1 MDYRIAHELPGRL
14 RLRCAPGSF
23 SQDRAHDLVARI
35 VAVDGV
41 AEAHATVTTG
51 SVLVRYARPAARGE
65 VLAVVG
71 TFVAGG
77 APRRTP
83 GRKAEAAEHHAGAR
97 RASDSG
103 GRADRTDRAEAQP
116 DARSGAKPGAG
127 GGKGAGR
134 GAGKVAAPSA
144 TDSGPVAG
152 AARRARGP
160 MGAHLPPGAPGMAGL
175 RGMGGMAPHAMMPD
189 AAALSTGAS
198 GAAGL
203 NGLAMAGA
211 APGAGGLV
219 RYLILRPFLPRIV
232 RMVSAFFR
240 ALPFLLK
247 GGRSL
252 ASGRLNVD
260 VLDAAALGISL
271 ARGDF
276 RSVGLITALFAV
288 GEFLEEWTR
297 KKSRE
302 SLAESLA
309 VDVDTV
315 WVKRGEAEV
324 QVPLSALVD
333 DDLVVVRAGSSI
345 PVDGVVAEGE
355 AMVNQTSMTGEP
367 LAVARR
373 AGASVYAG
381 TVVEEGRL
389 DIRPTG
395 VGSATRINQIVGF
408 IERSEALKANVQG
421 KAERLADAIVP
432 YSFLLA
438 GGVWAVTRDV
448 ARAASVLLVDY
459 SCAIRLATPLAIL
472 TGMREGARHGVLI
485 KGGRFIEGLAGADT
499 VVFDKTGTLT
509 EARPR
514 VAEVISLNG
523 HGRDDVL
530 RLAACLEEHFPHP
543 VARAV
548 VRKAEQEAL
557 DHQEEHAEVEYV
569 VAHGI
574 ASRLR
579 GKRVLVGSRHFVH
592 EDEGVPLDEFLPV
605 VNEWAAKG
613 YSILHL
619 AIGGK
624 LAGILCIEDPLR
636 SEAAAVV
643 RGLREQGV
651 KRVIMLTGDGPVTA
665 AAVANAVGVDEWRAQ
680 VLPADKADIV
690 RQLQAEGGKV
700 VMVGD
705 GINDSPALS
714 AADVGV
720 SLRDGADLARE
731 VADVVLSGNDL
742 AELLVARHLAKA
754 TLRRIH
760 VNFGS
765 IMGLNSAFMALGL
778 VGRAQPGMLA
788 LLHNLTTVGVALN
801 AMRPMLGNGAAEGR
815 RGAERTPGV
824 MALPVGAAEGAG
836 AGPAAGAVAAVVS
849 PAARVAAGVAG
860 AGSVVKAALKATVQ
874 GAAKAVG
881 SMADKGKAAD
891 TARAGGAAGVT
902 GESDT
907 GTQGKAPAKGAAK
920 AGKPVKTGKS
930 GTTAGAAKPA
940 RSKAAAA
947 TAEVKTTPERTGKGG
962 AKDGKAPAAVKTATS
977 AKPTEPK
984 AAKGRTRATG
994 KAGPKTGGSGTA

>member
-1 MDYRIAHELPGRL
+1 MVP
-14 RLRCAPGSF
+14 
-23 SQDRAHDLVARI
+23 
-35 VAVDGV
+35 DG
-41 AEAHATVTTG
+41 
-51 SVLVRYARPAARGE
+51 
-65 VLAVVG
+65 
-71 TFVAGG
+71 
-77 APRRTP
+77 
-83 GRKAEAAEHHAGAR
+83 
-97 RASDSG
+97 
-103 GRADRTDRAEAQP
+103 
-116 DARSGAKPGAG
+116 
-127 GGKGAGR
+127 
-134 GAGKVAAPSA
+134 
-144 TDSGPVAG
+144 
-152 AARRARGP
+152 
-160 MGAHLPPGAPGMAGL
+160 
-175 RGMGGMAPHAMMPD
+175 
-189 AAALSTGAS
+189 AALSAGAS
-198 GAAGL
+198 GVAGL
-203 NGLAMAGA
+203 SVAGA
-211 APGAGGLV
+211 APGAGGLI

-271 ARGDF
+271 VRGDF

-324 QVPLSALVD
+324 QVPLSALAD

-395 VGSATRINQIVGF
+395 VGSETRINQIVGF

-472 TGMREGARHGVLI
+472 TGMREGAHHGVLI

-548 VRKAEQEAL
+548 VRKAEQESL

-605 VNEWAAKG
+605 INEWAAKG

-636 SEAAAVV
+636 PEAAEVV

-651 KRVIMLTGDGPVTA
+651 KRIIMLTGDGPVTA

-801 AMRPMLGNGAAEGR
+801 AMRPMLGNGASEGR

-824 MALPVGAAEGAG
+824 MALP
-836 AGPAAGAVAAVVS
+836 
-849 PAARVAAGVAG
+849 
-860 AGSVVKAALKATVQ
+860 
-874 GAAKAVG
+874 
-881 SMADKGKAAD
+881 
-891 TARAGGAAGVT
+891 
-902 GESDT
+902 
-907 GTQGKAPAKGAAK
+907 
-920 AGKPVKTGKS
+920 
-930 GTTAGAAKPA
+930 
-940 RSKAAAA
+940 
-947 TAEVKTTPERTGKGG
+947 
-962 AKDGKAPAAVKTATS
+962 
-977 AKPTEPK
+977 
-984 AAKGRTRATG
+984 
-994 KAGPKTGGSGTA
+994 

>member
-14 RLRCAPGSF
+14 RLRCAPGSL

-35 VAVDGV
+35 VAVAGV
-41 AEAHATVTTG
+41 AEAHATVSTG
-51 SVLVRYARPAARGE
+51 SVLVRYASPAARGE
-65 VLAVVG
+65 VLTVVDG
-71 TFVAGG
+71 FVAGG
-77 APRRTP
+77 GP
-83 GRKAEAAEHHAGAR
+83 AR
-97 RASDSG
+97 RARARAGQPTQSGRGGGAQEG
-103 GRADRTDRAEAQP
+103 GREAASA
-116 DARSGAKPGAG
+116 ARSS
-127 GGKGAGR
+127 GKRRMR
-134 GAGKVAAPSA
+134 GAASDTGAA
-144 TDSGPVAG
+144 AG
-152 AARRARGP
+152 AVRQARGP
-160 MGAHLPPGAPGMAGL
+160 MGAHLPPGAPAVAGL
-175 RGMGGMAPHAMMPD
+175 HGMGAVAMD
-189 AAALSTGAS
+189 
-198 GAAGL
+198 GAAGAAGVAGL
-203 NGLAMAGA
+203 GGLAMASA

-271 ARGDF
+271 VRGDF

-324 QVPLSALVD
+324 QVPLSALAEG
-333 DDLVVVRAGSSI
+333 DLVVVRAGSSI

-395 VGSATRINQIVGF
+395 VGSETRINQIVGF

-472 TGMREGARHGVLI
+472 TGMREGAHHGVLI

-579 GKRVLVGSRHFVH
+579 GERVLVGSRHFVH

-605 VNEWAAKG
+605 INQWAAKG

-636 SEAAAVV
+636 PEAADVV

-651 KRVIMLTGDGPVTA
+651 KRIIMLTGDGPVTA
-665 AAVANAVGVDEWRAQ
+665 AAVASAVGVDEWRAQ

-690 RQLQAEGGKV
+690 RQLQSEGGKV

-742 AELLVARHLAKA
+742 AELLVARRLAKA

-760 VNFGS
+760 VNFSS
-765 IMGLNSAFMALGL
+765 IMGLNTAFMALGL

-801 AMRPMLGNGAAEGR
+801 AMRPMLGNGAPEGR
-815 RGAERTPGV
+815 RGAERRPGM
-824 MALPVGAAEGAG
+824 MALPVGVTGEPV
-836 AGPAAGAVAAVVS
+836 AGPAVVVVS

-860 AGSVVKAALKATVQ
+860 AGAAIGAALKATVQ
-874 GAAKAVG
+874 GAVQAVG
-881 SMADKGKAAD
+881 AMAGKGKAAGQPD
-891 TARAGGAAGVT
+891 AAT
-902 GESDT
+902 PDKASAT
-907 GTQGKAPAKGAAK
+907 APAKAD
-920 AGKPVKTGKS
+920 
-930 GTTAGAAKPA
+930 KPA
-940 RSKAAAA
+940 RPTRSDKAA
-947 TAEVKTTPERTGKGG
+947 
-962 AKDGKAPAAVKTATS
+962 APAAVKPAKPIKSVKPAIAVQSTESKS
-977 AKPTEPK
+977 AKGG
-984 AAKGRTRATG
+984 AKATG
-994 KAGPKTGGSGTA
+994 KAARKPRNSGAA

>member
-51 SVLVRYARPAARGE
+51 SVLVRYTRTAARGE
-65 VLAVVG
+65 VLSVVDG
-71 TFVAGG
+71 FVAGG
-77 APRRTP
+77 APRR
-83 GRKAEAAEHHAGAR
+83 RSADKAGAR
-97 RASDSG
+97 ASSGNGGSG
-103 GRADRTDRAEAQP
+103 GRGDRGDRGDGAEA
-116 DARSGAKPGAG
+116 RPGAEPAARPG
-127 GGKGAGR
+127 ARGGKGAGR
-134 GAGKVAAPSA
+134 GAGMPSGISGNASA
-144 TDSGPVAG
+144 TIPATIPAGP
-152 AARRARGP
+152 ARQARGP
-160 MGAHLPPGAPGMAGL
+160 MGAHLPPGTPGVAGL
-175 RGMGGMAPHAMMPD
+175 HGMGAMAPHGMIPD
-189 AAALSTGAS
+189 GPALSADAS
-198 GAAGL
+198 GVAGLGGL

-211 APGAGGLV
+211 APGAGGLI

-271 ARGDF
+271 VRGDF

-324 QVPLSALVD
+324 QVPLSALAD
-333 DDLVVVRAGSSI
+333 GDLVVVRAGSSI

-395 VGSATRINQIVGF
+395 VGSETRINQIVGF

-472 TGMREGARHGVLI
+472 TGMREGAHHGVLI

-548 VRKAEQEAL
+548 VRKAEQESL

-605 VNEWAAKG
+605 INEWAAKG

-636 SEAAAVV
+636 TEAAGVV

-651 KRVIMLTGDGPVTA
+651 KRIIMLTGDGPVTA

-742 AELLVARHLAKA
+742 AELLVARQLAKA

-815 RGAERTPGV
+815 RGAERTPGM
-824 MALPVGAAEGAG
+824 MALPVGVAGEAAAGPVAG
-836 AGPAAGAVAAVVS
+836 AATAVVS
-849 PAARVAAGVAG
+849 PTARVAAGIAG
-860 AGSVVKAALKATVQ
+860 AGAAVRSALKATVQ
-874 GAAKAVG
+874 GAAKTVG
-881 SMADKGKAAD
+881 TMAGKA
-891 TARAGGAAGVT
+891 RAT

-907 GTQGKAPAKGAAK
+907 AMPGKGSAKVPVAAK
-920 AGKPVKTGKS
+920 SGPLGKSDMSGKVAPSAKDGAKPTKPVKSAKSAKSGKS
-930 GTTAGAAKPA
+930 A
-940 RSKAAAA
+940 
-947 TAEVKTTPERTGKGG
+947 KTTDETGSAKGG
-962 AKDGKAPAAVKTATS
+962 A
-977 AKPTEPK
+977 
-984 AAKGRTRATG
+984 RATG
-994 KAGPKTGGSGTA
+994 KAARKTGGSGTA

>member
-14 RLRCAPGSF
+14 RLRCAPGSL
-23 SQDRAHDLVARI
+23 SKDRAHDLVARI
-35 VAVDGV
+35 VAVAGV
-41 AEAHATVTTG
+41 AEAHATVSTG
-51 SVLVRYARPAARGE
+51 SVLVRYASPVARGE
-65 VLAVVG
+65 VLAVVDG
-71 TFVAGG
+71 FVSGG
-77 APRRTP
+77 GP
-83 GRKAEAAEHHAGAR
+83 AR
-97 RASDSG
+97 RA
-103 GRADRTDRAEAQP
+103 RAKADQP
-116 DARSGAKPGAG
+116 TQS
-127 GGKGAGR
+127 GR
-134 GAGKVAAPSA
+134 GAGAQEGDRKAALAARS
-144 TDSGPVAG
+144 SGQRRMRGAASDTGSLAG
-152 AARRARGP
+152 AVRQARGP
-160 MGAHLPPGAPGMAGL
+160 MGAHLPPGAPAVAGL
-175 RGMGGMAPHAMMPD
+175 HGMGAVAMD
-189 AAALSTGAS
+189 
-198 GAAGL
+198 GAAGAAGVAGL
-203 NGLAMAGA
+203 GGLAMASA

-271 ARGDF
+271 VRGDF

-324 QVPLSALVD
+324 QVPLSALAD

-395 VGSATRINQIVGF
+395 VGSETRINQIVGF

-472 TGMREGARHGVLI
+472 TGMREGAHHGVLI

-579 GKRVLVGSRHFVH
+579 GERVLVGSRHFVH

-605 VNEWAAKG
+605 INQWAAKG

-636 SEAAAVV
+636 SEAADVV

-651 KRVIMLTGDGPVTA
+651 KRIIMLTGDGPVTA
-665 AAVANAVGVDEWRAQ
+665 AAVASAVGVDEWRAQ

-690 RQLQAEGGKV
+690 RQLQSEGGKV

-742 AELLVARHLAKA
+742 AELLVARRLAKA

-760 VNFGS
+760 VNFSS

-815 RGAERTPGV
+815 RGAERKPGG
-824 MALPVGAAEGAG
+824 MALPVGVTGEAD
-836 AGPAAGAVAAVVS
+836 AGPAAAVVS

-860 AGSVVKAALKATVQ
+860 AGAAIGAALKATVQ
-874 GAAKAVG
+874 GAVQAVG
-881 SMADKGKAAD
+881 TMKGKADGKPDAV
-891 TARAGGAAGVT
+891 A
-902 GESDT
+902 
-907 GTQGKAPAKGAAK
+907 QGKAPAKAPVK
-920 AGKPVKTGKS
+920 ASVRTGKPGKA
-930 GTTAGAAKPA
+930 AGAAKPA
-940 RSKAAAA
+940 RTKVAEAAATAVA
-947 TAEVKTTPERTGKGG
+947 TAEVKTTPERTGKAG
-962 AKDGKAPAAVKTATS
+962 AKGGKAPAAATS
-977 AKPTEPK
+977 GKAGTKPARSAKSPKSAEPK
-984 AAKGRTRATG
+984 SAKGGAKATG
-994 KAGPKTGGSGTA
+994 KAARKPRNSGAA

>member
-1 MDYRIAHELPGRL
+1 MDYRIAHELPGRM

-35 VAVDGV
+35 VAVEGV
-41 AEAHATVTTG
+41 AEAHATASTG

-65 VLAVVG
+65 VLAVVDG
-71 TFVAGG
+71 FVAGG
-77 APRRTP
+77 APRRSP
-83 GRKAEAAEHHAGAR
+83 PRKAEAARRTDGAR
-97 RASDSG
+97 AS
-103 GRADRTDRAEAQP
+103 
-116 DARSGAKPGAG
+116 
-127 GGKGAGR
+127 
-134 GAGKVAAPSA
+134 AGKKAADKASGKPVAESRRPSA
-144 TDSGPVAG
+144 RQHARDPARHDGVIPGGTAG
-152 AARRARGP
+152 AARQARGP
-160 MGAHLPPGAPGMAGL
+160 MGAHLPPGVPAAGL
-175 RGMGGMAPHAMMPD
+175 HGMGAVAMD
-189 AAALSTGAS
+189 
-198 GAAGL
+198 GAAGAAGVAGL
-203 NGLAMAGA
+203 GGLAMAGA
-211 APGAGGLV
+211 TPGASGLI

-232 RMVSAFFR
+232 RMISAFFR

-271 ARGDF
+271 VRGDF

-324 QVPLSALVD
+324 QVPLSALAD

-395 VGSATRINQIVGF
+395 VGSETRINQIVGF

-438 GGVWAVTRDV
+438 AGVWAVTRDV

-514 VAEVISLNG
+514 VAEVIPLNG

-548 VRKAEQEAL
+548 VRKAEQESL

-619 AIGGK
+619 AMGGR

-636 SEAAAVV
+636 PEAADVV
-643 RGLREQGV
+643 KGLRGQGV
-651 KRVIMLTGDGPVTA
+651 KRIIMLTGDGPVTA
-665 AAVANAVGVDEWRAQ
+665 AAVASAVGVDEWRAQ

-690 RQLQAEGGKV
+690 RQLQADGGKV

-742 AELLVARHLAKA
+742 AELLTARQLAKA

-801 AMRPMLGNGAAEGR
+801 AMRPMLGSGDAEGR
-815 RGAERTPGV
+815 RGAERKPGV
-824 MALPVGAAEGAG
+824 MALPVGT
-836 AGPAAGAVAAVVS
+836 AV
-849 PAARVAAGVAG
+849 
-860 AGSVVKAALKATVQ
+860 
-874 GAAKAVG
+874 
-881 SMADKGKAAD
+881 
-891 TARAGGAAGVT
+891 
-902 GESDT
+902 
-907 GTQGKAPAKGAAK
+907 
-920 AGKPVKTGKS
+920 
-930 GTTAGAAKPA
+930 TAGAAPAAASKPA
-940 RSKAAAA
+940 KAG
-947 TAEVKTTPERTGKGG
+947 TAV
-962 AKDGKAPAAVKTATS
+962 AKAGSSRAPAKPAKPAKSATS
-977 AKPTEPK
+977 AKATP
-984 AAKGRTRATG
+984 AKGTDKGEAKSGGKGAG
-994 KAGPKTGGSGTA
+994 KATKGPRKAKDSGTA

>member
-14 RLRCAPGSF
+14 RLRCAPGLL
-23 SQDRAHDLVARI
+23 SQDRAHDLVTRI
-35 VAVDGV
+35 VAVQGV
-41 AEAHATVTTG
+41 AEAHATATTG
-51 SVLVRYARPAARGE
+51 SVLIRYHHHAARSE
-65 VLAVVG
+65 VLAVVDG
-71 TFVAGG
+71 FVAGG
-77 APRRTP
+77 
-83 GRKAEAAEHHAGAR
+83 GAR
-97 RASDSG
+97 RAS
-103 GRADRTDRAEAQP
+103 GRRAEASGRP
-116 DARSGAKPGAG
+116 ADARGTSGGA
-127 GGKGAGR
+127 AGQRRMR
-134 GAGKVAAPSA
+134 GAAPGNGPAA
-144 TDSGPVAG
+144 GL
-152 AARRARGP
+152 ARRARGP

-175 RGMGGMAPHAMMPD
+175 HGMGAVAMD
-189 AAALSTGAS
+189 GAALSAGAS
-198 GAAGL
+198 GMAGL
-203 NGLAMAGA
+203 GGPNGLAIAGA
-211 APGAGGLV
+211 APGAGGLI

-232 RMVSAFFR
+232 RMVSSFFR

-271 ARGDF
+271 VRGDF

-324 QVPLSALVD
+324 QVPLSALAD

-472 TGMREGARHGVLI
+472 TGMREGASHGVLI

-548 VRKAEQEAL
+548 VRKAEQESL

-636 SEAAAVV
+636 PEAAAVV

-651 KRVIMLTGDGPVTA
+651 KRIIMLTGDGPVTA

-742 AELLVARHLAKA
+742 AELLVARQLAKA

-760 VNFGS
+760 VNFSS

-815 RGAERTPGV
+815 HGAGREPGV
-824 MALPVGAAEGAG
+824 MALPVGVTKDAA
-836 AGPAAGAVAAVVS
+836 AGPAAVVS
-849 PAARVAAGVAG
+849 PAARVAAAVAG
-860 AGSVVKAALKATVQ
+860 AGVAARSALKATVQ

-881 SMADKGKAAD
+881 ALAGKGKATGTPSAVG
-891 TARAGGAAGVT
+891 TAGTPGDSGTA
-902 GESDT
+902 
-907 GTQGKAPAKGAAK
+907 TQGKPRAKGAAK
-920 AGKPVKTGKS
+920 AGKPVKVGKS
-930 GTTAGAAKPA
+930 G
-940 RSKAAAA
+940 KAA
-947 TAEVKTTPERTGKGG
+947 VKG
-962 AKDGKAPAAVKTATS
+962 GKAPATARPATS
-977 AKPTEPK
+977 AESTEAK
-984 AAKGRTRATG
+984 AAKSRATG
-994 KAGPKTGGSGTA
+994 KAGRKSGGSGTA

>member
-1 MDYRIAHELPGRL
+1 M
-14 RLRCAPGSF
+14 
-23 SQDRAHDLVARI
+23 ARI
-35 VAVDGV
+35 VALAGV
-41 AEAHATVTTG
+41 AEAHATVSTG
-51 SVLVRYARPAARGE
+51 SVLVRYASPAARGE
-65 VLAVVG
+65 VLAVVDG
-71 TFVAGG
+71 FVAGG
-77 APRRTP
+77 
-83 GRKAEAAEHHAGAR
+83 GRAR
-97 RASDSG
+97 RA
-103 GRADRTDRAEAQP
+103 RAKADQP
-116 DARSGAKPGAG
+116 TQS
-127 GGKGAGR
+127 GR
-134 GAGKVAAPSA
+134 GASAQEGDRKAASA
-144 TDSGPVAG
+144 ARSSGQRRMRG
-152 AARRARGP
+152 AASDTGVATGAIRQARGP
-160 MGAHLPPGAPGMAGL
+160 MGAHLPPGAPAVAGL
-175 RGMGGMAPHAMMPD
+175 HGMGAVAMD
-189 AAALSTGAS
+189 
-198 GAAGL
+198 GAAGAAGVAGL
-203 NGLAMAGA
+203 GGLAMASA

-271 ARGDF
+271 VRGDF

-324 QVPLSALVD
+324 QVPLSALAD
-333 DDLVVVRAGSSI
+333 GDLVVVRAGSSI

-395 VGSATRINQIVGF
+395 VGSETRINQIVGF

-472 TGMREGARHGVLI
+472 TGMREGAHHGVLI

-579 GKRVLVGSRHFVH
+579 GERVLVGSRHFVH

-605 VNEWAAKG
+605 INQWAAKG

-636 SEAAAVV
+636 PEAADVV
-643 RGLREQGV
+643 RGLRKQGV
-651 KRVIMLTGDGPVTA
+651 KRIIMLTGDGPVTA
-665 AAVANAVGVDEWRAQ
+665 AAVASAVGVDEWRAQ

-690 RQLQAEGGKV
+690 RQLQTEGGKV

-742 AELLVARHLAKA
+742 AELLVARRLAKA

-760 VNFGS
+760 VNFSS
-765 IMGLNSAFMALGL
+765 IMGLNTAFMALGL

-801 AMRPMLGNGAAEGR
+801 AMRPMLGNGASEGR
-815 RGAERTPGV
+815 RGAERRPGV
-824 MALPVGAAEGAG
+824 MALPVGVTGEPV
-836 AGPAAGAVAAVVS
+836 AGPAVAVVS
-849 PAARVAAGVAG
+849 PAVRVAAGVAG
-860 AGSVVKAALKATVQ
+860 AGAAIGAALKATVQ
-874 GAAKAVG
+874 GAAKAMG
-881 SMADKGKAAD
+881 SMAGKGKAA
-891 TARAGGAAGVT
+891 GKPGAPMQ
-902 GESDT
+902 D
-907 GTQGKAPAKGAAK
+907 KAPAKAPAK
-920 AGKPVKTGKS
+920 APVRAGKS
-930 GTTAGAAKPA
+930 GKAAGAANSA
-940 RSKAAAA
+940 RTKAAEAVVA
-947 TAEVKTTPERTGKGG
+947 TAEVKTTPERTGKDG
-962 AKDGKAPAAVKTATS
+962 AKGGKAPAAAKS
-977 AKPTEPK
+977 AKGGGKPARSAKSLKSTEQK
-984 AAKGRTRATG
+984 SAKGGAKATG
-994 KAGPKTGGSGTA
+994 KAARKPRNSGAA

>member
-65 VLAVVG
+65 VLAVVD

-97 RASDSG
+97 GASDSG
-103 GRADRTDRAEAQP
+103 GRADRADRAEAQP

-127 GGKGAGR
+127 CGKGAGR

-144 TDSGPVAG
+144 TDSSPAAG

-175 RGMGGMAPHAMMPD
+175 HGMGGGMAMN
-189 AAALSTGAS
+189 AAALSATAS

-252 ASGRLNVD
+252 VSGRLNVD

-579 GKRVLVGSRHFVH
+579 GQRVLVGSRHFVH

-605 VNEWAAKG
+605 INEWAAKG

-636 SEAAAVV
+636 TEAAAVV

-836 AGPAAGAVAAVVS
+836 AGPSVGAVAAVVS

-902 GESDT
+902 GESDA

-962 AKDGKAPAAVKTATS
+962 AKDGKAPAAVKTAAS

>member
-23 SQDRAHDLVARI
+23 SQDRAQDLVARI

-41 AEAHATVTTG
+41 AEAHATATTG
-51 SVLVRYARPAARGE
+51 SLLVRYARPAARGE
-65 VLAVVG
+65 VLAVVDG
-71 TFVAGG
+71 FVAGG
-77 APRRTP
+77 AARRTP
-83 GRKAEAAEHHAGAR
+83 GRKAEASEHPGGAR
-97 RASDSG
+97 ASADTSPEKPGGKSDAKG
-103 GRADRTDRAEAQP
+103 GR
-116 DARSGAKPGAG
+116 
-127 GGKGAGR
+127 GKGRAAGMS
-134 GAGKVAAPSA
+134 AGPSSGNVGPAAVAA
-144 TDSGPVAG
+144 
-152 AARRARGP
+152 RKARGP

-175 RGMGGMAPHAMMPD
+175 HGMALD
-189 AAALSTGAS
+189 GAALSAGAP
-198 GAAGL
+198 GVAGLGGL

-211 APGAGGLV
+211 APGAGGLI

-271 ARGDF
+271 VRGDF

-309 VDVDTV
+309 IDVDTV

-324 QVPLSALVD
+324 QVPLSALAD

-592 EDEGVPLDEFLPV
+592 EDEGVPLDEFMPV

-636 SEAAAVV
+636 TEAAEVV

-651 KRVIMLTGDGPVTA
+651 KRIVMLTGDGPVTA

-760 VNFGS
+760 LNFGS

-815 RGAERTPGV
+815 RGADRKPGV
-824 MALPVGAAEGAG
+824 MALPVGMTGEAAAD
-836 AGPAAGAVAAVVS
+836 PVAAAVS

-860 AGSVVKAALKATVQ
+860 AGAAVRAALKATAQ

-881 SMADKGKAAD
+881 SMTRK
-891 TARAGGAAGVT
+891 ARAAGET
-902 GESDT
+902 DIA
-907 GTQGKAPAKGAAK
+907 TQGKDPDKAPAKA
-920 AGKPVKTGKS
+920 PVKTGKPAKA
-930 GTTAGAAKPA
+930 GKQGKAAGAANAA
-940 RSKAAAA
+940 RAKAAGAADATATAVA
-947 TAEVKTTPERTGKGG
+947 TAEVKTAPERSGKSGV
-962 AKDGKAPAAVKTATS
+962 KATKS
-977 AKPTEPK
+977 AKP
-984 AAKGRTRATG
+984 AKSAKTTTPRTTKPGTVKGGTKATG
-994 KAGPKTGGSGTA
+994 KAARKASGSGSA

>member
-14 RLRCAPGSF
+14 RLRYAPGSL
-23 SQDRAHDLVARI
+23 SQDRAQDLVTRI
-35 VAVDGV
+35 VAVAGV
-41 AEAHATVTTG
+41 AEAHATASTG
-51 SVLVRYARPAARGE
+51 SVLVRYASPAARGE
-65 VLAVVG
+65 VLAVVDG
-71 TFVAGG
+71 FVAGG
-77 APRRTP
+77 GA
-83 GRKAEAAEHHAGAR
+83 AR
-97 RASDSG
+97 RARAKVDQPPQSGRGGGAREG
-103 GRADRTDRAEAQP
+103 GREAASA
-116 DARSGAKPGAG
+116 ARPSGQRRM
-127 GGKGAGR
+127 R
-134 GAGKVAAPSA
+134 GAASDTGAL
-144 TDSGPVAG
+144 AG

-160 MGAHLPPGAPGMAGL
+160 MGAHLPPGAPAAAGL
-175 RGMGGMAPHAMMPD
+175 HGMGAVAM
-189 AAALSTGAS
+189 G
-198 GAAGL
+198 GAAGAAGVAGL
-203 NGLAMAGA
+203 GGLAMASA

-271 ARGDF
+271 VRGDF

-324 QVPLSALVD
+324 QVPLSALAD
-333 DDLVVVRAGSSI
+333 GDLVVVRAGSSI

-395 VGSATRINQIVGF
+395 VGSETRINQIVGF

-472 TGMREGARHGVLI
+472 TGMREGAHHGVLI

-579 GKRVLVGSRHFVH
+579 GMRVLVGSRHFVH

-605 VNEWAAKG
+605 INQWAAKG

-636 SEAAAVV
+636 PEAAAVV

-651 KRVIMLTGDGPVTA
+651 KRIIMLTGDGPVTA
-665 AAVANAVGVDEWRAQ
+665 AAVASAVGVDEWRAQ

-690 RQLQAEGGKV
+690 RQLQSEGGKV

-742 AELLVARHLAKA
+742 AELLVARRLAKA

-760 VNFGS
+760 VNFSS

-801 AMRPMLGNGAAEGR
+801 AMRPMLGNGAAEGL
-815 RGAERTPGV
+815 RGADRKPGV
-824 MALPVGAAEGAG
+824 MALPVGVTGGAG
-836 AGPAAGAVAAVVS
+836 AGPVAGVVAAVVS

-860 AGSVVKAALKATVQ
+860 AGATVKSALKATVR
-874 GAAKAVG
+874 GAVRAVGTMKGKGKAVG
-881 SMADKGKAAD
+881 QPDAATPD
-891 TARAGGAAGVT
+891 NASATAL
-902 GESDT
+902 
-907 GTQGKAPAKGAAK
+907 AK
-920 AGKPVKTGKS
+920 AD
-930 GTTAGAAKPA
+930 KPA
-940 RSKAAAA
+940 RPTRSDKAA
-947 TAEVKTTPERTGKGG
+947 
-962 AKDGKAPAAVKTATS
+962 APAAVKPAKPVKS
-977 AKPTEPK
+977 AKPATVAQSPEPK
-984 AAKGRTRATG
+984 SAKGGVKATG
-994 KAGPKTGGSGTA
+994 KAARKPRNSGAA

>member
-1 MDYRIAHELPGRL
+1 MDYRIAHELPGRM

-35 VAVDGV
+35 VAVEGV
-41 AEAHATVTTG
+41 AEAHATASTG

-65 VLAVVG
+65 VLAVVDG
-71 TFVAGG
+71 FVAGG
-77 APRRTP
+77 ARASAGKKAADKASGKPV
-83 GRKAEAAEHHAGAR
+83 AEARRPSGRQHA
-97 RASDSG
+97 
-103 GRADRTDRAEAQP
+103 
-116 DARSGAKPGAG
+116 
-127 GGKGAGR
+127 R
-134 GAGKVAAPSA
+134 GAARHDGVIPGGA
-144 TDSGPVAG
+144 AG
-152 AARRARGP
+152 AARQARGP
-160 MGAHLPPGAPGMAGL
+160 MGAHLPPGVLAAGL
-175 RGMGGMAPHAMMPD
+175 HGMGAVAMD
-189 AAALSTGAS
+189 
-198 GAAGL
+198 GAAGAAGVAGL
-203 NGLAMAGA
+203 GGLAMAGA
-211 APGAGGLV
+211 TPGASGLI

-232 RMVSAFFR
+232 RMISAFFR

-271 ARGDF
+271 VRGDF

-324 QVPLSALVD
+324 QVPLSALAD

-373 AGASVYAG
+373 PGASVYAG

-395 VGSATRINQIVGF
+395 VGSETRINQIVGF

-438 GGVWAVTRDV
+438 AGVWAVTRDV

-514 VAEVISLNG
+514 VAEVIPLNG

-548 VRKAEQEAL
+548 VRKAEQESL

-619 AIGGK
+619 AMGGR

-636 SEAAAVV
+636 PEAADVV
-643 RGLREQGV
+643 KGLRGQGV
-651 KRVIMLTGDGPVTA
+651 KRIIMLTGDGPVTA
-665 AAVANAVGVDEWRAQ
+665 AAVASAVGVDEWRAQ

-690 RQLQAEGGKV
+690 RQLQADGGKV

-742 AELLVARHLAKA
+742 AELLTARRLAKA

-801 AMRPMLGNGAAEGR
+801 AMRPMLGNGDAEGR
-815 RGAERTPGV
+815 RGADRKPGV
-824 MALPVGAAEGAG
+824 MALPVGTAVTAG
-836 AGPAAGAVAAVVS
+836 ATPAAAS
-849 PAARVAAGVAG
+849 KP
-860 AGSVVKAALKATVQ
+860 
-874 GAAKAVG
+874 
-881 SMADKGKAAD
+881 
-891 TARAGGAAGVT
+891 
-902 GESDT
+902 
-907 GTQGKAPAKGAAK
+907 AK
-920 AGKPVKTGKS
+920 AG
-930 GTTAGAAKPA
+930 TTVAKAGSSRASAKPA
-940 RSKAAAA
+940 K
-947 TAEVKTTPERTGKGG
+947 P
-962 AKDGKAPAAVKTATS
+962 AKSATS
-977 AKPTEPK
+977 AKATP
-984 AAKGRTRATG
+984 AKGTDKGEAKSGGKGAG
-994 KAGPKTGGSGTA
+994 KATKGPRKAKDSGTA